1 MQEKNDTNI
10 STKFEVRKKNV
21 GVKFEV
27 RKNSKK
33 HIFDEINSS

>member
-33 HIFDEINSS
+33 HIFDEIKSS